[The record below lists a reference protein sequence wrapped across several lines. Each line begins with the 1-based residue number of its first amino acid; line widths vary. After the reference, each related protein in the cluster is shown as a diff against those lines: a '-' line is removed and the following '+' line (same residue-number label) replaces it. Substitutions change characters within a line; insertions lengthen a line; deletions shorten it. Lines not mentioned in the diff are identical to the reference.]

1 MLKKVLFA
9 VLALSLFGS
18 GVLAGTVV
26 KQYKTPRG
34 NIATVEKMD
43 VHKGRVGL
51 VVNGE
56 VINKQT
62 WYADSVTYVPLRAVA
77 EALGAEVNYNN
88 ETMTAEITLDESV
101 DKEVVSADSELAT
114 YEGKQYK
121 IVYPKNL
128 KQDLEKTKKYV
139 EEGIQLS
146 KKIYDPQLPEGNFE
160 DILNSKKMQININL
174 ITTSNNLNTL
184 DASNMTKSNNGSSVS
199 EIEIFAPSISI
210 DVCCSNE
217 GSKFSEANYR
227 NLVIHEVLHSFQS
240 YIEDIKRRTSGWYPI
255 ENPEWTKEGL
265 IEYYS
270 RKQSNTLEQLKKSAK
285 TTYHTYEFTTDS
297 FYSSNMYIF
306 GPLFF
311 DFLSQNYGED
321 KINKLL
327 NSTQPT
333 SAEAFKEVYGMNLG
347 QAGSKFSQ
355 WLKN

>member
-56 VINKQT
+56 VINEQT
-62 WYADSVTYVPLRAVA
+62 WYADSVTYVPLRSVA
-77 EALGAEVNYNN
+77 QMLGAKVEYNN
-88 ETMTAEITLDESV
+88 ETMTAEITSQNPFGE
-101 DKEVVSADSELAT
+101 KVVSADSEEAI

-121 IVYPKNL
+121 IIYPKNL
-128 KQDLEKTKKYV
+128 KEDMEKTKKYV
-139 EEGIQLS
+139 EEGIKLG
-146 KKIYDPQLPEGNFE
+146 KKIYDPQLPEGSFE
-160 DILNSKKMQININL
+160 DLLNNKKMLMNINL
-174 ITTSNNLNTL
+174 ITSSNHIGTL
-184 DASNMTKSNNGSSVS
+184 DALNMTKSSKGFSSS
-199 EIEIFAPSISI
+199 EIEIFAPSISV
-210 DVCCSNE
+210 DTCCSNE
-217 GSKFSEANYR
+217 GANFTEDNYR
-227 NLVIHEVLHSFQS
+227 NTIIHEVLHSFQS
-240 YIEDIKRRTSGWYPI
+240 YIEDFYRYESGWYP
-255 ENPEWTKEGL
+255 EEEQEWAKEGL

-270 RKQSNTLEQLKKSAK
+270 RKQTGILEQLKKSTK
-285 TTYHTYEFTTDS
+285 STHHTYEFTTDS
-297 FYSSNMYIF
+297 FKSSNMYIF

-311 DFLSQNYGED
+311 DFLIQNYGED
-321 KINKLL
+321 KVVKLL
-327 NSTQPT
+327 HSTQPT
-333 SAEAFKEVYGMNLG
+333 AAKAFKEVYGMDLG